1 MKTLK
6 PLLEKK
12 YSWFY
17 LLLFALFLAFVFTF
31 FIHNIVYFNKD
42 FKGDYLVS
50 NTSKISEENGVTFL
64 FKDLN
69 RYVREISFKS
79 NLKTNEKKAFSIWTT
94 NDKGEETLL
103 KTESLY
109 LYFRRSQSLT
119 FSLAMPRFFSFQNYN
134 KKINVAMTDRL

>member
-1 MKTLK
+1 MKSLK

-42 FKGDYLVS
+42 FKGDYFVS
-50 NTSKISEENGVTFL
+50 NTSKISEEDGVTFL

-69 RYVREISFKS
+69 LLCIAQKSEEANTKCEIKH
-79 NLKTNEKKAFSIWTT
+79 TN
-94 NDKGEETLL
+94 
-103 KTESLY
+103 
-109 LYFRRSQSLT
+109 
-119 FSLAMPRFFSFQNYN
+119 
-134 KKINVAMTDRL
+134 